1 MSRGT
6 RSGGGTKAAVGGG
19 TRTGVPADP
28 GENTSCCL
36 ADGRVGVII
45 VYLDTILQVVLGLEV
60 VRRLQWVEAQGLV
73 FSRAHSVS
81 FFVINVYAEVGVLN
95 ECAER
100 SLIIGVS
107 FIG

>member
-1 MSRGT
+1 MKLHLSTTFAGVSRGT

-60 VRRLQWVEAQGLV
+60 VRRLQWVEAQGAFPFLLLMCM
-73 FSRAHSVS
+73 RK
-81 FFVINVYAEVGVLN
+81 
-95 ECAER
+95 
-100 SLIIGVS
+100 
-107 FIG
+107 